1 MKKNKR
7 NKQLN
12 ATEKRIKELHSIL
25 DKNYFHVCTSINNKY
40 IDGVSW
46 KVYYKNLPTQQY
58 YSRKNRELLSS
69 DKNTIE
75 DIYKLKNKFEK
86 EKAKIINENAY
97 EYSHISHSVFNVM
110 YETKKEFINNFEI
123 LMFLILIA
131 SIVNLFTFKCLEFSI
146 LSTLLTGFIAIFG
159 SYILE
164 QIDKLRGKVIREIQ
178 DNYVRERIRR
188 QGLYFVKRLKDD
200 I

>member
-12 ATEKRIKELHSIL
+12 ATEKRIKEIHSIL
-25 DKNYFHVCTSINNKY
+25 DKNYFHICTSINSKY
-40 IDGVSW
+40 VDGVSW

-58 YSRKNRELLSS
+58 YSRKNREILSS

-86 EKAKIINENAY
+86 EKAKIVNENAY
-97 EYSHISHSVFNVM
+97 EYSHISHSVFNAT
-110 YETKKEFINNFEI
+110 YSTKEKFVKDFEM

-131 SIVNLFTFKCLEFSI
+131 SVVNLFTFKCLEFSI
-146 LSTLLTGFIAIFG
+146 LSTLLTGIIAILG

-164 QIDKLRGKVIREIQ
+164 RIDKLRKKVIREIQ

-188 QGLYFVKRLKDD
+188 QGLYFEKRLKDD

>member
-12 ATEKRIKELHSIL
+12 ATEKRVKELHSIL
-25 DKNYFHVCTSINNKY
+25 DKNYFHICTSINSKY
-40 IDGVSW
+40 VDGVSW
-46 KVYYKNLPTQQY
+46 KVYYKNLPKQQY

-86 EKAKIINENAY
+86 EKAKIIKENAY
-97 EYSHISHSVFNVM
+97 EYSHISHSVFNTM
-110 YETKKEFINNFEI
+110 YVNKKEFIKNFEI

-131 SIVNLFTFKCLEFSI
+131 SVVNLFTFKCLEFSI
-146 LSTLLTGFIAIFG
+146 LSTLYIGIIAILG

-164 QIDKLRGKVIREIQ
+164 QIDKLREKVIHEIQ

-188 QGLYFVKRLKDD
+188 QGLYFVKRLNDD